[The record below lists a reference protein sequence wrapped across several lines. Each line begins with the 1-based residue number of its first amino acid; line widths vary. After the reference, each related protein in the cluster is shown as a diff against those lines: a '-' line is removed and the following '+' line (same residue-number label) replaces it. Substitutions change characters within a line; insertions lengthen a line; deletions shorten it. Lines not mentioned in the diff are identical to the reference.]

1 MDGRMACVHSSKQ
14 DFVVP
19 PRSLP
24 CGGWKCVLVFLHK
37 CTDLGVWRQL
47 LEPQAVAVVQL
58 GGARFG
64 AARVGFMI
72 YPGVKW
78 GS

>member
-1 MDGRMACVHSSKQ
+1 MACVHSSKQ

-24 CGGWKCVLVFLHK
+24 CGGWKCVFVFLHK
-37 CTDLGVWRQL
+37 CTGVWQL
-47 LEPQAVAVVQL
+47 LVAVVQL